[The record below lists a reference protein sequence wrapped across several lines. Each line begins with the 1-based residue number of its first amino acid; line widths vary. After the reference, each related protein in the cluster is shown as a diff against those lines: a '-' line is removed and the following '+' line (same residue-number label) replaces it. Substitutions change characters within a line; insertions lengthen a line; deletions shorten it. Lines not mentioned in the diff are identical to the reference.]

1 MDMVQIHS
9 KSYLSLWVKSK
20 SKSFTLLYCWRCETF
35 GLQNIQT
42 ALSRPRYYRY
52 YCRYSVSSYRYRFMG
67 QVSGQ
72 EEDSNKC
79 VNASEIYQCCSPRR
93 RISPG
98 WLLLK
103 SSTCAAV
110 GTWRGVGE
118 YVHCGTYCCRR
129 TFANALTSWPG
140 KRLFSIEFY
149 FVLNVKA
156 LV

>member
-1 MDMVQIHS
+1 MSEDKGRELTWIWFKFIPKAICHCEWNRNLKVS
-9 KSYLSLWVKSK
+9 
-20 SKSFTLLYCWRCETF
+20 LYCTAEGVKRLAYKISRLHCP
-35 GLQNIQT
+35 GLDTIDT
-42 ALSRPRYYRY
+42 
-52 YCRYSVSSYRYRFMG
+52 RYSVSSYRYRFMG

-79 VNASEIYQCCSPRR
+79 VNASEIYQCCWPQR

-118 YVHCGTYCCRR
+118 YVHCGTYSWRR

-140 KRLFSIEFY
+140 KCLFSIVF
-149 FVLNVKA
+149 
-156 LV
+156 